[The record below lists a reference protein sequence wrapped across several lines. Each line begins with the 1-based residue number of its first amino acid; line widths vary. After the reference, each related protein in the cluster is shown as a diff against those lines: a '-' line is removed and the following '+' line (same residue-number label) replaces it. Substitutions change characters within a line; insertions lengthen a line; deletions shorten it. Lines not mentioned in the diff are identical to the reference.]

1 MTDRCPD
8 VEVYAKEVNPHKRC
22 VLIVNKADLIPE
34 HVRLE
39 WGRYFDS
46 VNIGFVFFSAKQAS
60 QAIEKEAGEK
70 EKEEEATEE
79 AKTAGEE
86 VVESSGK
93 EETSE
98 ESEEGPSRRSEN
110 AFASLM
116 DDSDD
121 DDDDDNDD
129 EDEDDSHPE
138 TTESSNADAAPA
150 IAEDMRNYVV
160 EDESELVAEKEKEE
174 EEAARAEAAAR
185 AAEEK
190 LVEELHVTP
199 EEQERYRIRSREE
212 VLRYLEEQTQQAYEE
227 IKQYELARET
237 KGETEMKWVD
247 RRAVVGMVGFP
258 NVGKSSLIN
267 VLLGVSATSHGAVR
281 VAVGATPGKTKHLQT
296 VNLSD
301 SLMLCDCPGL
311 VFPVFMNTKAD
322 LLFNG
327 VLPASNMRDYIE
339 PIRLVCQRTQREEL
353 ERVYHIKLPRN
364 PLDPPNAVPHPRQ
377 LLQVGKERGDE
388 G

>member
-1 MTDRCPD
+1 M
-8 VEVYAKEVNPHKRC
+8 
-22 VLIVNKADLIPE
+22 
-34 HVRLE
+34 
-39 WGRYFDS
+39 
-46 VNIGFVFFSAKQAS
+46 
-60 QAIEKEAGEK
+60 
-70 EKEEEATEE
+70 
-79 AKTAGEE
+79 
-86 VVESSGK
+86 
-93 EETSE
+93 
-98 ESEEGPSRRSEN
+98 
-110 AFASLM
+110 
-116 DDSDD
+116 
-121 DDDDDNDD
+121 
-129 EDEDDSHPE
+129 
-138 TTESSNADAAPA
+138 
-150 IAEDMRNYVV
+150 
-160 EDESELVAEKEKEE
+160 
-174 EEAARAEAAAR
+174 
-185 AAEEK
+185 
-190 LVEELHVTP
+190 
-199 EEQERYRIRSREE
+199 
-212 VLRYLEEQTQQAYEE
+212 LRYLEEQTQQAYEE

>member
-1 MTDRCPD
+1 MGCVASLIERCPD

-60 QAIEKEAGEK
+60 LAIEKEAGEK
-70 EKEEEATEE
+70 AAVEEKTVGEEA
-79 AKTAGEE
+79 A
-86 VVESSGK
+86 
-93 EETSE
+93 E
-98 ESEEGPSRRSEN
+98 ESEESSDEESEETPTRRSEN

-121 DDDDDNDD
+121 SDSD
-129 EDEDDSHPE
+129 E
-138 TTESSNADAAPA
+138 NADSADNADQETAETPSNESAPS
-150 IAEDMRNYVV
+150 IADDMRNYVV
-160 EDESELVAEKEKEE
+160 EDEGELAAEK

-227 IKQYELARET
+227 VKQYELEREA
-237 KGETEMKWVD
+237 KGETEMTWVD

-301 SLMLCDCPGL
+301 TLMLCDCPGL

-377 LLQVGKERGDE
+377 LLHVGAERKDE
-388 G
+388 E